1 MESSES
7 SSAAASSN
15 TEVKPPSLLELYR
28 YCESYKKYL
37 AFGVIFSILSGA
49 CFPAFAELLGDIF
62 GIFMLPEDELR
73 PELLKSSATL
83 SAFGVLFFVSVY
95 VGSVCFCKMA
105 ELAVQNLRMYFFS
118 SMMKKP
124 VAFFDT
130 HNVADIV
137 AKMSEHSS
145 TITDGY
151 GDKPGTAVTFFFQ
164 FVFSA
169 YVAISNSWRVSLAM
183 LVIAPIQ
190 ITAEFLGN
198 KLMYQASVQGNK
210 DTQESSAYAQQV
222 LDSLSTVKAF
232 SLESDSSKRFS
243 ILAKNPF
250 KSGLKRS
257 RTEGL
262 MHALVYG
269 LVLLSY
275 ASSLYISGYFVSK
288 EIVSPAEVLS
298 VFFAV
303 VFGMMGI
310 AMTGAQMPDIMK
322 AKAAAKELIELIDE
336 PNDELNESGL
346 NKDLKG
352 HIRLDNVTFRYPSRP
367 DVVVL
372 DNFSLEV
379 EPHTTVAL
387 VGTSGGGKSTIIN
400 LLQRFCLAE
409 KGDVVIDGTSLSE
422 FNLTA
427 FRRQVA
433 LVEQQPKLFSGT
445 IKENIL
451 FGLFGTGLKY
461 SDEELEA
468 KVIDA
473 SKKANAYNFIMDMPN
488 GFDTT
493 LNEGTELSGG
503 QLQRISIAR
512 ALIRDPKI
520 LLLDEPTSALDS
532 ESERMVQEVLDEMM
546 SSLSCTMIVIAHR
559 LSTVRNADKIAVINR
574 GLIAEGTHE
583 ELLET
588 SEDYRK
594 LTKGQLIGFAD
605 KS

>member
-1 MESSES
+1 MLEKYAE
-7 SSAAASSN
+7 SAALPLKLSI
-15 TEVKPPSLLELYR
+15 
-28 YCESYKKYL
+28 KKSKL
-37 AFGVIFSILSGA
+37 VALTIA
-49 CFPAFAELLGDIF
+49 
-62 GIFMLPEDELR
+62 
-73 PELLKSSATL
+73 
-83 SAFGVLFFVSVY
+83 
-95 VGSVCFCKMA
+95 
-105 ELAVQNLRMYFFS
+105 
-118 SMMKKP
+118 SMMG
-124 VAFFDT
+124 
-130 HNVADIV
+130 
-137 AKMSEHSS
+137 M
-145 TITDGY
+145 
-151 GDKPGTAVTFFFQ
+151 
-164 FVFSA
+164 
-169 YVAISNSWRVSLAM
+169 M
-183 LVIAPIQ
+183 LVTYGIA
-190 ITAEFLGN
+190 
-198 KLMYQASVQGNK
+198 
-210 DTQESSAYAQQV
+210 
-222 LDSLSTVKAF
+222 
-232 SLESDSSKRFS
+232 
-243 ILAKNPF
+243 
-250 KSGLKRS
+250 
-257 RTEGL
+257 
-262 MHALVYG
+262 
-269 LVLLSY
+269 
-275 ASSLYISGYFVSK
+275 LYISGLFVAAGT
-288 EIVSPAEVLS
+288 VSPGVVLS
-298 VFFAV
+298 CMFLV
-303 VFGMMGI
+303 MMGI
-310 AMTGAQMPDIMK
+310 MGLGTAAGFFAPINK
-322 AKAAAKELIELIDE
+322 AKGAAASIYDFIKQPED
-336 PNDELNESGL
+336 DLNESGL

-400 LLQRFCLAE
+400 LLQRFYLAE
-409 KGDVVIDGTSLSE
+409 NGDVVIDGTSLSE

-461 SDEELEA
+461 SDEELDA
-468 KVIDA
+468 NVLDA
-473 SKKANAYNFIMDMPN
+473 SKKANAYDFIMEMSN

-574 GLIAEGTHE
+574 GLIAEGTHD